1 MAHLRAIMWVV
12 LWVDYMLQLTLRI
25 KGVIA

>member
-1 MAHLRAIMWVV
+1 MARLGAIMWVV
-12 LWVDYMLQLTLRI
+12 LWVDYMLQLTLRL